1 MLMGCSDFVATI
13 IYYVMI
19 TNTGVVKSF
28 ILLFGLLTVSSIG
41 LVITMAVTDAEEL
54 LIIEPGL
61 SAGLSLL
68 IIGMRIA
75 SFSTFAINYS

>member
-1 MLMGCSDFVATI
+1 MLMGCSDFVATL

-19 TNTGVVKSF
+19 TKTGVVQSF
-28 ILLFGLLTVSSIG
+28 IILFGLLAISSIG
-41 LVITMAVTDAEEL
+41 LVVTMAVTKAEDL
-54 LIIEPGL
+54 VIVEPGL

>member
-41 LVITMAVTDAEEL
+41 LVITMAVTNAEEL